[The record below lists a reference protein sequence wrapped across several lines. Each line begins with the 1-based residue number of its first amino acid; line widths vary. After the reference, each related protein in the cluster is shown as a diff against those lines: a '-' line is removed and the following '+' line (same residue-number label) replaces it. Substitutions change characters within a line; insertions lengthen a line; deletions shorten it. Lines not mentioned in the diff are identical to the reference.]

1 MSFSAILEKAIAKGF
16 TEPDPREDLCGND
29 VARKLLILAKELDLK
44 NKFDDIQIKNLIPK
58 NLRDHVLR
66 YISDLYDDIVIQG
79 AGAEITAR
87 GVFGDLLRIAEK
99 K

>member
-1 MSFSAILEKAIAKGF
+1 
-16 TEPDPREDLCGND
+16 
-29 VARKLLILAKELDLK
+29 
-44 NKFDDIQIKNLIPK
+44 
-58 NLRDHVLR
+58 LR